1 MYINELTYGDVYL
14 YFSVWEKVKA
24 AARQLGTKTKEDVVS
39 VIKEY
44 KPKIVEALKTVG
56 KVIIQA
62 GKDWVIEV
70 KDGIVKI
77 IGGGEEGTSSGETFE
92 GGSQIYIVYNSP
104 NSKAGEKIKESKS
117 LLIYLDLLL

>member
-1 MYINELTYGDVYL
+1 M
-14 YFSVWEKVKA
+14 WEKVKA

-44 KPKIVEALKTVG
+44 KPKIVEALKAVG
-56 KVIIQA
+56 KVVIQA

-77 IGGGEEGTSSGETFE
+77 ISGDEEGTSSGETFE

-117 LLIYLDLLL
+117 LLIYDMTYFA